1 VADAVGE
8 DGSLSDANRWLL
20 ETVMAAPV
28 DKLDIRI
35 PKGTMF
41 SKELDREL
49 RHSDG
54 AFIRC
59 TKHYARVEDL
69 RHFGRSSILYSGQRW
84 NGNYKLEIV
93 GTGMMTLPE
102 IASEISNVFDVDPR
116 SAEIMRVDLAVDVQG
131 YPVDWFRRCA
141 RVSHK
146 RYSSEYTRFVSEHAQ
161 VETLYFGK
169 RPNIF
174 RVYDKTEEQGVDY
187 RRLIRKARAGEPIPT
202 FQARYGHPEN
212 EILTRVE
219 RQYGGGRVPKQ
230 IATLEKLQENAL
242 CFNPFESLQ
251 FLPGSICE
259 ESVNQLNGDAFIKGH
274 GFLRLVERH
283 GYTEARRLLDQKTCR
298 NTTRLLAAIGNCMS
312 PDSTCAPPDLHG
324 LFREAIGKQLATPMR
339 CL

>member
-1 VADAVGE
+1 
-8 DGSLSDANRWLL
+8 
-20 ETVMAAPV
+20 MAGPV

-41 SKELDREL
+41 SKELGREL
-49 RHSDG
+49 RHSSGDL
-54 AFIRC
+54 IRC
-59 TKHYARVEDL
+59 TKYYGRVEDL
-69 RHFGRSSILYSGQRW
+69 RRYGLSSILYFDCRWSG
-84 NGNYKLEIV
+84 NHKLEIV

-102 IASEISNVFDVDPR
+102 IASEINNVFDVDPR
-116 SAEIMRVDLAVDVQG
+116 SAEIMRIDLAVDVQG
-131 YPVDWFRRCA
+131 YPVEWFQRRA

-146 RYSSEYTRFVSEHAQ
+146 RYTSEYGRFVSEHAQ
-161 VETLYFGK
+161 VQTLYFGK

-174 RVYDKTEEQGVDY
+174 RIYDKTEEQRVDY
-187 RRLIRKARAGEPIPT
+187 RRLIRKAKTEEPIPT

-251 FLPGSICE
+251 FLPSTISE
-259 ESVNQLNGDAFIKGH
+259 ESVNQLNGEAFVKGQ
-274 GFLRLVERH
+274 GFLRLMERF
-283 GYTEARRLLDQKTCR
+283 GYQGARRLLDQKTCR
-298 NTTRLLAAIGNCMS
+298 NTGRLLAQISNSISLDPACV
-312 PDSTCAPPDLHG
+312 APDLYE
-324 LFREAIGKQLATPMR
+324 LFREGICKQLGTPMR